1 MLAKPFGEFG
11 KILSFLRRISL
22 HSGSPSHDS
31 CFSGART
38 NMLDTLAQV
47 NLDDPTYT
55 AQLRATR
62 LRGAGWSGVGLL
74 LLGDYYR
81 RYKNKLWMP
90 RRPVLAGTAAL
101 SLGIVAYL
109 GWIGLSQTF
118 NRCGKLENQNSHYA
132 SSNRKVVQPTATKH

>member
-1 MLAKPFGEFG
+1 LVTRDYGRIFPSTRGIFSGLCGASLLAEIA
-11 KILSFLRRISL
+11 ILSTLGL
-22 HSGSPSHDS
+22 
-31 CFSGART
+31 GAIG
-38 NMLDTLAQV
+38 LV
-47 NLDDPTYT
+47 
-55 AQLRATR
+55 
-62 LRGAGWSGVGLL
+62 WSGVGLL

-101 SLGIVAYL
+101 SLGIVGYL